1 MRVTPLRPSSWIA
14 ADLSVNFILGMVGM
28 LLALALGVVVF
39 GVELPSGLG
48 SVLAAAALG
57 LVAFLA
63 VGYLLA
69 ALYPSAGAATG
80 IGNVMMILLM
90 MTSGAFVPLAVLPE
104 GVQKVMA
111 FSPIHYF
118 VELMR
123 GLWNGDSWGDHLG
136 AVGVL
141 VAMTVICGALGIRLF
156 RWAPK
161 R

>member
-39 GVELPSGLG
+39 GVELPSRLG

-80 IGNVMMILLM
+80 IGNVR
-90 MTSGAFVPLAVLPE
+90 S
-104 GVQKVMA
+104 
-111 FSPIHYF
+111 
-118 VELMR
+118 
-123 GLWNGDSWGDHLG
+123 
-136 AVGVL
+136 
-141 VAMTVICGALGIRLF
+141 C
-156 RWAPK
+156 
-161 R
+161 